1 MKRTKKLTGVLL
13 TTVMMTML
21 CTNIFADS
29 ENENPYSIQVT
40 DENKENTIQIDKEYM
55 REIIGEIALAP
66 HPINSE
72 EIETVKEYIVQK
84 FTKSGYDHVEYQ
96 KFEYNDEKNE
106 DAIRHSSQ
114 VDVFLA
120 PTAEDNIS
128 DGNGENIIIKKN
140 SCQDT
145 QKKLIISA
153 HYDSSETSPG
163 ANDNGSGV
171 AVVLELARILK
182 NIDLPYNIEF
192 IMFSGEE
199 KYMLGSRW
207 YAGQL
212 TENEKNNIIGI
223 INVDTVAE
231 KSDLGYWIMVN
242 GNKRNSDIDYE
253 SDDAMQKLAEL
264 NGNDLSELFQRN
276 DRFSITM
283 AMNSD
288 HYPFSLLDIPA
299 VSIVQDLQEELKI
312 NDASDIKE
320 NIDYER
326 MQEVAKC
333 ILKVVLELDI

>member
-1 MKRTKKLTGVLL
+1 MKRAKKLTGALL
-13 TTVMMTML
+13 ITAMITIP
-21 CTNIFADS
+21 CTNVLAD
-29 ENENPYSIQVT
+29 NEISYSMQALE
-40 DENKENTIQIDKEYM
+40 DKESAIQIDIDYM
-55 REIIGEIALAP
+55 QEIIEEVAALP

-72 EIETVKEYIVQK
+72 EIEKVKNYIVYE
-84 FTKSGYDHVEYQ
+84 FNKSGYDNVEYQ
-96 KFEYNDEKNE
+96 KFEYNDKKNE

-114 VDVFLA
+114 IDVFLA
-120 PTAEDNIS
+120 PTAEDDIS
-128 DGNGENIIIKKN
+128 DGTGENIIIKKDSSQN
-140 SCQDT
+140 T

-153 HYDSSETSPG
+153 HYDSAETSSG

-171 AVVLELARILK
+171 AVVLEVAQILK
-182 NIDLPYNIEF
+182 NIDMPYNIEF
-192 IMFSGEE
+192 VMFSGEE

-253 SDDAMQKLAEL
+253 SDDAMQKLAKL
-264 NGNDLSELFQRN
+264 NGNHLSELFQKN
-276 DRFSITM
+276 DRFSLMM

-312 NDASDIKE
+312 NDESDIRE
-320 NIDYER
+320 NLDYER

-333 ILKVVLELDI
+333 ILNVVFELE

>member
-55 REIIGEIALAP
+55 RKIIEEITLAP

-72 EIETVKEYIVQK
+72 EIERVEEYIVQK
-84 FTKSGYDHVEYQ
+84 FNKSGYEHVEYQ

-120 PTAEDNIS
+120 PTAEDGIS

-140 SCQDT
+140 SCPDT
-145 QKKLIISA
+145 QKELIISA

-264 NGNDLSELFQRN
+264 NSNDLSELFQRN
-276 DRFSITM
+276 DRFSTM
-283 AMNSD
+283 MAINSD

-333 ILKVVLELDI
+333 ILNVIFELE